1 MSLSILK
8 YTFFWIPSL
17 ATLTTAFR
25 AYMSSTLKHLATF
38 LFLITLAFSLYFHYF
53 YAYVC
58 FGFFDL
64 GFSMIRTSLLF
75 VQGPLVN
82 KNMFYLVQENMEYVY
97 SRVGW
102 GAVIINIGLVHLFG
116 RHIVLNIIVAFM
128 KKDLSEAMQPR
139 KAIEKK

>member
-17 ATLTTAFR
+17 ATLTTAFQSF
-25 AYMSSTLKHLATF
+25 MSSSLKHLATF
-38 LFLITLAFSLYFHYF
+38 LLLLILAFSLYFHYF

-64 GFSMIRTSLLF
+64 GFSMMRTSLLF

-82 KNMFYLVQENMEYVY
+82 KNYFCLV
-97 SRVGW
+97 
-102 GAVIINIGLVHLFG
+102 
-116 RHIVLNIIVAFM
+116 
-128 KKDLSEAMQPR
+128 
-139 KAIEKK
+139 